1 MTLPDDAASPL
12 IAPALAGARD
22 GPRLLA
28 VRRQDKA
35 VRHTAAHRHA
45 RGQLF
50 GAYEGLLTVWAG
62 DHQWVAP
69 AAHAVWIPPDWPHGL
84 RSHGPYAG
92 YSAYLS
98 PAACAGLPDTPCAL
112 QASALLLAAV
122 ERAAGW
128 RDDAWDAARL
138 RIVELVRDEIRTLPR
153 AGDGLTLP
161 QDARLRR
168 LAQAW
173 SDAPADTRPLAAWA
187 DTIGMAPRTL
197 ARRFLAETGLTPGDW
212 RQRAR
217 LMRARQML
225 AAGHGV
231 TAAALETGYDNLSAF
246 IAAFKRE
253 YGVTPGRYDG
263 RDPLSA

>member
-1 MTLPDDAASPL
+1 MTRLADPASPL
-12 IAPALAGARD
+12 IAPALAAARG

-28 VRRQDKA
+28 VRRRDKA
-35 VRHTAAHRHA
+35 VRHTAPHRHA

-50 GAYEGLLTVWAG
+50 GAYEGLLTVLAG
-62 DHQWVAP
+62 DRQWVAP
-69 AAHAVWIPPDWPHGL
+69 ATHAVWIPPDCPHGL

-92 YSAYLS
+92 YSVYLS
-98 PAACAGLPDTPCAL
+98 AAACAGLPDAPCAL

-122 ERAAGW
+122 ERAASW
-128 RDDAWDAARL
+128 RGDAWDAARL

-161 QDARLRR
+161 RDARLRR
-168 LAQAW
+168 LALAW

-187 DTIGMAPRTL
+187 VAIGMAPRTL
-197 ARRFLAETGLTPGDW
+197 ARRFLAETGLTLGAW

-217 LMRARQML
+217 LMRAQQML

-231 TAAALETGYDNLSAF
+231 TTAALETGYDNISAF

-263 RDPLSA
+263 RGPLIA